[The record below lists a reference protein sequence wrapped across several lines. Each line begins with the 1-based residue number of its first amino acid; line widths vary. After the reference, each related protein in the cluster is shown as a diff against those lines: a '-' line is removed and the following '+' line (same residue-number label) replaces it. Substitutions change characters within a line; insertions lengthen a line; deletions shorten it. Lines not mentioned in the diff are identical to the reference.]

1 MKLMKAITTAG
12 LLALFVGGAA
22 LPVNE
27 AEAVTR
33 CRDVYTHGVHKRICT
48 TRPAYRD
55 NDYRPDYRRYSH
67 RGYGHRG
74 YGHRGY
80 DHRGYDRRVVCRT
93 YWRDGARYRNCR
105 PARGRW

>member
-67 RGYGHRG
+67 RGY
-74 YGHRGY
+74 